1 MKKIITYAIML
12 LVGIF
17 AGASLIPALANSNLF
32 TPTNNRLEMI
42 SEQQAMEIAL
52 NNSDESFEVIKIELE
67 DLDDDD
73 DVEYEITLR
82 NESKEVE
89 VEINAYSGK
98 INEWDEKLLQA
109 SSNNQ
114 TQMIGI
120 EQAKRIALE
129 KAGSS
134 FEITKAQLDDD
145 DDDDV
150 EYDIKLISSEY
161 KIEAEVDAYT
171 GQIMKWEAKRVNK
184 SSVTNTTPST
194 PTMITKERAIEIAT
208 KKAGS
213 NFNVIEVEL
222 DDDDDDDDDDIEYEI
237 KLRSSTQEIE
247 VEIDAYTGAITEWEV
262 ETFKSTTNN
271 TTPSTPTMITK
282 ERAIEIARAK
292 IGSNPVLEEI
302 ELDDDGK
309 MVYELEFEHGDVEYE
324 FEIDAYTG
332 QILEFEID
340 D

>member
-98 INEWDEKLLQA
+98 INEWDEKLLQS

-184 SSVTNTTPST
+184 SSVNNTTPST
-194 PTMITKERAIEIAT
+194 PTIITRERAIEIAT

-213 NFNVIEVEL
+213 GFSVIEVEL
-222 DDDDDDDDDDIEYEI
+222 DDDDDDDDIEYEI

-262 ETFKSTTNN
+262 ETFKNTANN
-271 TTPSTPTMITK
+271 TAPSTPTMITK

-292 IGSNPVLEEI
+292 IGSGPVLEEI
-302 ELDDDGK
+302 ELDDDDGK